1 MFEPHSLLWHYL
13 WLAPSTLL
21 LFLAVIVYRRGLHRD
36 FPVFSLF
43 AAVESLTVL
52 ALYVVDVM
60 PFFSAV
66 FYWKAYLVR
75 MLIEV
80 ILKCA
85 LIAEIFSRLCK
96 PYPSLSR
103 LGQLLIQ
110 GVGAVL
116 VLSAFLAAA
125 QARPSDYHPLIATSH
140 YLNLVDFIIE
150 CGLLLFVFL
159 FAAYFRLPWERLAFG
174 IALGRGFAASVQLGT
189 WALMSYLSLS
199 RYQREQI
206 DFVNMAAY
214 HLSILIW
221 YYYVLTTAKASS
233 VAVLTMTSSSIVGQD
248 NLDVWNRALERLLQ
262 R

>member
-1 MFEPHSLLWHYL
+1 VARPQHSSSIPRSDRLPPSASSRLSGFLSVRCGQKPHS
-13 WLAPSTLL
+13 
-21 LFLAVIVYRRGLHRD
+21 VG
-36 FPVFSLF
+36 
-43 AAVESLTVL
+43 
-52 ALYVVDVM
+52 LYVGDVSH
-60 PFFSAV
+60 FSSAV

-75 MLIEV
+75 VLIEV
-80 ILKCA
+80 VPKCA

-96 PYPSLSR
+96 PYPLSR

-116 VLSAFLAAA
+116 VLSAVLAAA
-125 QARPSDYHPLIATSH
+125 QARPSDYQPLIATSH
-140 YLNLVDFIIE
+140 YLNLADFIIE

-159 FAAYFRLPWERLAFG
+159 FAAYFRLGWERLAFG

-221 YYYVLTTAKASS
+221 YY
-233 VAVLTMTSSSIVGQD
+233 
-248 NLDVWNRALERLLQ
+248 
-262 R
+262 